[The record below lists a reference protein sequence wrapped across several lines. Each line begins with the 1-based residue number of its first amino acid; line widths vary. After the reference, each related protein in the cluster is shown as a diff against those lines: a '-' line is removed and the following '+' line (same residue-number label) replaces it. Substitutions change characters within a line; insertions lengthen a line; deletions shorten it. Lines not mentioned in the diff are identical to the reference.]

1 MKNYEPSFNFIK
13 QNDNEIVAK
22 SLDGNHNF
30 VLPFD
35 LDSID
40 AQNRIFVSLLKE
52 SIANGVNPSES
63 FVIELN
69 RFKSCIMKLE
79 CVNDKHVALAIFE
92 YLIKI
97 GHYSFNDDGNIR
109 ILEEVTDDMFDNPI
123 LMQKWLCV
131 YDHLLTTTEHA
142 ANICGKMYNHF
153 TEKFI
158 NLPDCI
164 SLLQLRQE
172 NAGRIVDILGEK
184 AAAMELTSED
194 RELYREATADF
205 IRYTRLINQEEKKPH
220 KALEDVASYLNSIS
234 QFLYDK
240 DIYIAA
246 YTSAKAIFEA
256 GREASES
263 DMIYTIDLTK
273 TVASL
278 TPLESKNVEVDEEE

>member
-13 QNDNEIVAK
+13 QNDNKIVAK

-30 VLPFD
+30 VLLFD

-123 LMQKWLCV
+123 LMQKWICV
-131 YDHLLTTTEHA
+131 YGHLLTTTEHA
-142 ANICGKMYNHF
+142 VSVYAEIYNRVTNILCRPNA
-153 TEKFI
+153 
-158 NLPDCI
+158 DCWNQ
-164 SLLQLRQE
+164 S
-172 NAGRIVDILGEK
+172 
-184 AAAMELTSED
+184 S
-194 RELYREATADF
+194 
-205 IRYTRLINQEEKKPH
+205 RLNIPEFDLK
-220 KALEDVASYLNSIS
+220 DVTL
-234 QFLYDK
+234 
-240 DIYIAA
+240 
-246 YTSAKAIFEA
+246 FE
-256 GREASES
+256 
-263 DMIYTIDLTK
+263 
-273 TVASL
+273 
-278 TPLESKNVEVDEEE
+278 